1 MLCIS
6 LYENWFCKRT
16 INFSSDIFW
25 NFSHSAVV
33 QLIRLPIWF
42 ITSYNM
48 YQVGAFSFIFSKFS
62 TLLLSIIEKKHLRR
76 VVVLLLWK
84 ENGNLMTAIFCTI
97 LTNDV
102 LARAKSSTIFN
113 KKKYLI
119 ESSFQTLG
127 NILTNFGH

>member
-1 MLCIS
+1 M
-6 LYENWFCKRT
+6 YWNWFCKAT
-16 INFSSDIFW
+16 FSNLTSYIFW
-25 NFSHSAVV
+25 NFSHSGVV

-62 TLLLSIIEKKHLRR
+62 TLPLSIIEKKHLHR

-102 LARAKSSTIFN
+102 LARAKSSTIF
-113 KKKYLI
+113 KKLLYSI
-119 ESSFQTLG
+119 QSSFQTLG
-127 NILTNFGH
+127 NIVTNFGH

>member
-1 MLCIS
+1 METDFVKATFFHFS
-6 LYENWFCKRT
+6 L
-16 INFSSDIFW
+16 DIFW
-25 NFSHSAVV
+25 NFSHSGVV

-62 TLLLSIIEKKHLRR
+62 TLPLSIIEKKHLHR

-102 LARAKSSTIFN
+102 LARAKSSTIFR
-113 KKKYLI
+113 KILYFIK
-119 ESSFQTLG
+119 SSFQTFE
-127 NILTNFGH
+127 NVLTNFGQ